1 MGGVGLQELMDHVD
15 TVQLNR
21 EIPDDELPVI
31 AAYFNNVELYSQAM
45 GLSPAEQVDV
55 RTALHQY
62 DTQTAITKCL
72 LFWQQ
77 RDPYKATYGALLE
90 LLLRLHRTQV
100 ATQVC
105 QYLAQNVSTPFMS
118 V

>member
-15 TVQLNR
+15 TVQLDR

-31 AAYFNNVELYSQAM
+31 AAYFNNVELYNAM
-45 GLSPAEQVDV
+45 GLTSAEQDV
-55 RTALHQY
+55 ITALHRY
-62 DTQTAITKCL
+62 ENCL
-72 LFWQQ
+72 LLWQQ
-77 RDPYKATYGALLE
+77 RDPYKATYRALLE